1 VTAPAP
7 APSPSS
13 NVRQFHVS
21 ASSAPVWGR
30 VICTARNHHFIV
42 DGPVYNGCPGE
53 EIVPP
58 EMFLLAVASCGVE
71 LMHVIARDENIPL
84 VNAAIN
90 VEGLVDRERQPR
102 TDVTLFNL
110 VRLNVILKGIT
121 RAQGKTLVD
130 GFSKR
135 CPIFG
140 SIKVAALDTQVEYE
154 VE

>member
-1 VTAPAP
+1 VTAPAT
-7 APSPSS
+7 
-13 NVRQFHVS
+13 NVRQFQVS

-53 EIVPP
+53 ELIPP
-58 EMFLLAVASCGVE
+58 EIFLLAVASCGVE
-71 LMHVIARDENIPL
+71 LMHVIGREQNIPIES
-84 VNAAIN
+84 AHIA
-90 VEGLVDRERQPR
+90 VEATVDRDHQPR
-102 TDVTLFNL
+102 TDVTLFNS
-110 VRLNVILKGIT
+110 VRLKALLKGVD
-121 RAQGKTLVD
+121 RAQAKTLVD

-140 SIKVAALDTQVEYE
+140 SVQVAALDVKVEYD